1 MHRPEGSMAK
11 KKLEL
16 GTISGSPRQLA
27 LAEFRRRCTNEN
39 RVCAKQF
46 RGRRNEVYGPREEQ
60 GPTRSKAK
68 VEGNHLTTN
77 YFHFRLCFTT
87 LSPFQKLSSP
97 SFTPMCG
104 RRRSSPSWPITT
116 TKRFLFTSSLYL
128 SDSFQQILL
137 LLLAVVCRIGT
148 MCCCCCS
155 WVE

>member
-1 MHRPEGSMAK
+1 MAK

-46 RGRRNEVYGPREEQ
+46 RGRKNEVYGPRAEQ

-77 YFHFRLCFTT
+77 YFHFRLASL
-87 LSPFQKLSSP
+87 LSLHFKSFPHHRSLRCAGGGGAVHPDQSP
-97 SFTPMCG
+97 PL
-104 RRRSSPSWPITT
+104 
-116 TKRFLFTSSLYL
+116 KDSSLRPL
-128 SDSFQQILL
+128 STSHARFNKFLL
-137 LLLAVVCRIGT
+137 NLVSGDWRV
-148 MCCCCCS
+148 M
-155 WVE
+155 